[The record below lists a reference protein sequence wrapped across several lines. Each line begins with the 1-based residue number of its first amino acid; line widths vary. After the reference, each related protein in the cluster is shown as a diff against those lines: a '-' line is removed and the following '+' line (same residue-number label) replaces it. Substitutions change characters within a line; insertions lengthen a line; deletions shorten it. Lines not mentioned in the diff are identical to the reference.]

1 MFTMSVSSV
10 TALPPP
16 PPPPPPAKPP
26 ADAKTDETKV
36 NAGQAQDQNDTKN
49 SATANDSSQPS
60 PKAPLPPG
68 QGTRVD
74 IIA

>member
-1 MFTMSVSSV
+1 MSTMSVSSV
-10 TALPPP
+10 TASP

-26 ADAKTDETKV
+26 VDAKAEETNV
-36 NAGQAQDQNDTKN
+36 NAVQAQDDAEAKT
-49 SATANDSSQPS
+49 SATENSSQAS

>member
-1 MFTMSVSSV
+1 MMSVSSV
-10 TALPPP
+10 TASPSP

-26 ADAKTDETKV
+26 VDAKAEETNV
-36 NAGQAQDQNDTKN
+36 NAVQAKDDAEAKT
-49 SATANDSSQPS
+49 SATENSSQAS

>member
-1 MFTMSVSSV
+1 MSVSSV
-10 TALPPP
+10 TASAPP
-16 PPPPPPAKPP
+16 PPPPPPAKLPVE
-26 ADAKTDETKV
+26 AKVDETKV
-36 NAGQAQDQNDTKN
+36 NASQAQDDTDAKN
-49 SATANDSSQPS
+49 SASQNDSSQA

>member
-1 MFTMSVSSV
+1 MSTMSVSSV
-10 TALPPP
+10 TASPP
-16 PPPPPPAKPP
+16 PPPPPPAQPP
-26 ADAKTDETKV
+26 VEAKVDETKL
-36 NAGQAQDQNDTKN
+36 NASQAKDDADQR
-49 SATANDSSQPS
+49 SASQNDSSQA

>member
-1 MFTMSVSSV
+1 MSTMSVSSV
-10 TALPPP
+10 TASPPP
-16 PPPPPPAKPP
+16 PPPPPPAQPP
-26 ADAKTDETKV
+26 VDAKAEETKAV
-36 NAGQAQDQNDTKN
+36 ASQAKDDADSQR
-49 SATANDSSQPS
+49 SASQNDSSPA